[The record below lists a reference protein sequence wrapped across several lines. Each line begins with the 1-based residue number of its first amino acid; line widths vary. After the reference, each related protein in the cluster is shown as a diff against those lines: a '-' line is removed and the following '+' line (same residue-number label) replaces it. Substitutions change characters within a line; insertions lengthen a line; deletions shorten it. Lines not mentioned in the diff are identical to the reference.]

1 MNVLDRLIHGILAN
15 QEDSLI
21 MNQASIDRGLFNG
34 SKFTYELSIKEDN
47 KEVFGIPDITKTL
60 DTKATSYDR
69 LTPQGYVPVGT
80 VVNKG
85 DIIISKYAPLP
96 EGFDKQYQFQDMSMK
111 WGYEESAV
119 VTCVVIGAFEDGKK
133 FTKIGF
139 RKLRHVQLG
148 DKFSARSGQ
157 KGVIGMTLQQSQ
169 MPFTENGITPSIIMN
184 PHAIPSRIN
193 RLSQCSINKYLTN

>member
-1 MNVLDRLIHGILAN
+1 MA
-15 QEDSLI
+15 
-21 MNQASIDRGLFNG
+21 
-34 SKFTYELSIKEDN
+34 IKEDN

-80 VVNKG
+80 IVNKG
-85 DIIISKYAPLP
+85 DIIIGKYAQLP

-111 WGYEESAV
+111 WSHEETGI
-119 VTCVVIGAFEDGKK
+119 VTNVIVGAFEDGKK
-133 FTKIGF
+133 FIKIGF
-139 RKLRHVQLG
+139 RKLRSVQLG

-157 KGVIGMTLQQSQ
+157 KGVIGLPLPQSM
-169 MPFTENGITPSIIMN
+169 MPFTEDGITPSIIMN

-193 RLSQCSINKYLTN
+193 CLSQCFGNKVLVHCL